1 MMNDTIVSL
10 TLSQK
15 DERKSL
21 IKHLLDLKNPSSV
34 NGEIVF
40 DINKIGSTLKVFCP
54 MNPSLDEGTLLYDVT
69 AITTSTSQWDFW
81 WRPITKA
88 WLIPFFLMLC
98 DKPSSKIPGLK
109 REMLQDE
116 HHRGKSQC

>member
-1 MMNDTIVSL
+1 MMSDTIVSL

-21 IKHLLDLKNPSSV
+21 IKHLLALKKKNPPSV
-34 NGEIVF
+34 TGEIVF
-40 DINKIGSTLKVFCP
+40 DMEIGSALKMFCP
-54 MNPSLDEGTLLYDVT
+54 VNPSLDEGTLLYDVT

-88 WLIPFFLMLC
+88 WLIPFSFSCCVTSQVPRFLLT
-98 DKPSSKIPGLK
+98 
-109 REMLQDE
+109 
-116 HHRGKSQC
+116 